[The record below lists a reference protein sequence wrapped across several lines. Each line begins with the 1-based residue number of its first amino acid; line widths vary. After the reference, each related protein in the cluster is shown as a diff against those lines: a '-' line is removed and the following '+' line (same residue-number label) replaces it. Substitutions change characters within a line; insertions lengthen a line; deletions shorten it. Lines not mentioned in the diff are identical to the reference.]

1 MKKLVFL
8 ITTLLVVAL
17 VGAGCHRDD
26 PTPTPTPDTYAVVYK
41 IGNSVDDVTMSPCF
55 KMNVTYT
62 DANGQQVTEN
72 NVTLPWTKAVEIKPP
87 FHAKFTGQL
96 TYNEDELPET
106 VTYGLPHGIN
116 LYINGYG
123 KDSLTGSLKSASREA
138 FLKIASEY
146 PERLQFTQE
155 EDF

>member
-72 NVTLPWTKAVEIKPP
+72 NVTLPWTKTVEIKLP
-87 FHAKFTGQL
+87 FHAKLTGQL
-96 TYNEDELPET
+96 TYNEEELPDHLVYVLNYGMGLYVNGVGSPDMTEKYSS
-106 VTYGLPHGIN
+106 VTKEN
-116 LYINGYG
+116 
-123 KDSLTGSLKSASREA
+123 
-138 FLKIASEY
+138 FLIVASEH
-146 PERLQFTQE
+146 PEWLQFTQE
-155 EDF
+155 KDF